1 MYFGSK
7 NIKMKNNEFKKVRV
21 KSRPCYY
28 FDYIIK
34 MEDFDF
40 NNFLIDENHTKIFL
54 FITFHIKL

>member
-1 MYFGSK
+1 MYFGTK

-34 MEDFDF
+34 MEDFRF
-40 NNFLIDENHTKIFL
+40 NNFLIDENHTKIF
-54 FITFHIKL
+54 

>member
-40 NNFLIDENHTKIFL
+40 NNFLTDENHTKIFL